1 MDGSG
6 SSCGDGIPL
15 EPEGLQVNKSIDADR
30 MGSFLSK
37 K

>member
-1 MDGSG
+1 MDGSE

-15 EPEGLQVNKSIDADR
+15 EPEGLQENKSIDVDR
-30 MGSFLSK
+30 IGSFLSK